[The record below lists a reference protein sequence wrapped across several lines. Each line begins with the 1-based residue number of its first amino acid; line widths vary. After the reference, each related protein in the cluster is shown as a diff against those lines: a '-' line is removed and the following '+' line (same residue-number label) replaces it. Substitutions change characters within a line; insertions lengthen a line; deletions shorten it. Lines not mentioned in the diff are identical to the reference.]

1 MLVSS
6 LLERL
11 IITLPL
17 LVRFIIIPRAH
28 LSCWNLRVLV
38 DLEVVN
44 GAFCLLDILCWVIL
58 TIHANHLVIRESVF
72 IFISL
77 TCAKRG
83 CLIILM
89 VVTRLL
95 MFV

>member
-1 MLVSS
+1 M
-6 LLERL
+6 
-11 IITLPL
+11 
-17 LVRFIIIPRAH
+17 RFIIISRAH

-44 GAFCLLDILCWVIL
+44 GAFCLLDILGWVIL
-58 TIHANHLVIRESVF
+58 TVHANDLVIGESIF
-72 IFISL
+72 ILISL
-77 TCAKRG
+77 TRSKSG
-83 CLIILM
+83 SLIILM

>member
-17 LVRFIIIPRAH
+17 LVRFIIVSRAH

-44 GAFCLLDILCWVIL
+44 GALCLLDILCWVIL
-58 TIHANHLVIRESVF
+58 TIHTNHLVIWESVF